1 MYWSSR
7 SAEVALGLAAGVAST
22 AISHPLDLLKVRLQ
36 LQRQRTSRAFD
47 LIKTLI
53 SAINADAVSVAAR
66 GNHRLPIA
74 YYHLEQW
81 YRGVAPNLVG
91 NAAAWSL
98 YFVFYAEFKDL
109 LASRGD
115 RSPSTAPT
123 TSYFGASALAG
134 ITTSVI
140 TNPLWVLKTRILA
153 TPRGVTGSYVSMAD
167 AIRFILRDEGIA
179 TFWRGTIPSLFL
191 VLQASI
197 QFSIYDQ
204 LNDSL
209 VTASATEASSSDL
222 SSWQYIY
229 ASAVSKTA
237 SMCLLYPAQV
247 LRTRLQAKSD
257 VWEPK
262 TIIGVCKSLWTNE
275 GYLRGFY
282 RGMGANMLRVL
293 PSTCITF
300 ITYESVKSSVLH

>member
-7 SAEVALGLAAGVAST
+7 RAEVALGLAAGVAST

-36 LQRQRTSRAFD
+36 LQRQRTSRVFD

-53 SAINADAVSVAAR
+53 SAINADAVSAAAR

-74 YYHLEQW
+74 YYHLQQW

-191 VLQASI
+191 VPGERPVFHIRPVKGFARDHLR
-197 QFSIYDQ
+197 
-204 LNDSL
+204 NRGL
-209 VTASATEASSSDL
+209 VVRSFVM
-222 SSWQYIY
+222 
-229 ASAVSKTA
+229 AVH
-237 SMCLLYPAQV
+237 
-247 LRTRLQAKSD
+247 LR
-257 VWEPK
+257 
-262 TIIGVCKSLWTNE
+262 
-275 GYLRGFY
+275 LRGIQN
-282 RGMGANMLRVL
+282 RQHVSSIPSASVAHTAPGKIGCLGAENHLWRV
-293 PSTCITF
+293 
-300 ITYESVKSSVLH
+300 